1 MIGEERMAIEI
12 HEHFISVQREDRKF
26 PVLAFCTS
34 KLTDRARQKIEEH
47 LMRPDLSNLECGAVW
62 TFDLNHRTGALRANG
77 ILIAG
82 C

>member
-1 MIGEERMAIEI
+1 MPVLRNTGAVMAIKI

-47 LMRPDLSNLECGAVW
+47 L
-62 TFDLNHRTGALRANG
+62 
-77 ILIAG
+77 IASSI
-82 C
+82 